1 MDAMLITKH
10 NCFCEILPLPEKI
23 TAREGA
29 FELNCAVAV
38 DAPGRFAFQAERLK
52 KAMAHFDMTYGAAS
66 QVIRLTEDTALPA
79 EGWKITV
86 AEHLVAVEA
95 SGDSGMTYGVSA
107 LIQML
112 AVATTAGKGR
122 FLAMTCGTAEAVP
135 RFAWRG
141 FMLDSARHFRSRE
154 TVLKLLRVMAHFRYN
169 VFHWHLTDNEGW
181 RLPSRIAPELS
192 AHGELQDGAYSY
204 EDLAAIREEA
214 KLLGIRIVP
223 EFDLPGHSRRLV
235 RVLPEMGCISGAG
248 DEVCLGKQCV
258 RDKVGE
264 LLDEFMRLFPDSPA
278 IHLGGDE
285 ADPKHWEACP
295 DCRKTVT
302 ERGLNSVRE
311 LEHEFVLSLIRQVQ
325 SSGRETVVWNDAG
338 IYPEDVIVQ
347 IWVEKNRLETL
358 KNGNRVI
365 MSPCSRCYVDRLYDW
380 ELQFAEFQ
388 NYLDVQ
394 DNYLYDPYTGH
405 EDFRDRVV
413 GVECCAWGDYL
424 AERLIFNKVLPR
436 LAALSEVCCGD
447 QRQKVWTSFVQRAAR
462 QRDAGCESIW

>member
-1 MDAMLITKH
+1 MDTMLITKH

-23 TAREGA
+23 TVVDGV

-38 DAPGRFAFQAERLK
+38 TATGQYAFQAERLK
-52 KAMAHFDMTYGAAS
+52 KAMVHFDMTCGTVS
-66 QVIRLTEDTALPA
+66 QVIRLIEDASLPA
-79 EGWKITV
+79 DGWKIIV
-86 AEHLVAVEA
+86 EEHLVTVAA
-95 SGDSGMTYGVSA
+95 SSDAGMTYGVSA
-107 LIQML
+107 VIQML

-122 FLAMTCGTAEAVP
+122 FLAMTCGAAEAVP

-154 TVLKLLRVMAHFRYN
+154 TVIKLLRAMAHFRYN

-181 RLPSRIAPELS
+181 RLPSRVAPELS

-204 EDLAAIREEA
+204 EDIAAIREEA
-214 KLLGIRIVP
+214 KALSIRIVP
-223 EFDLPGHSRRLV
+223 EFDLPGHSRRLI

-248 DEVCLGKQCV
+248 DEVCIGKKCV
-258 RDKVGE
+258 RDKVGV
-264 LLDEFMRLFPDSPA
+264 LLDEFMQFFPDSPA
-278 IHLGGDE
+278 IHIGGDE
-285 ADPKHWEACP
+285 ADSRHWEKCP
-295 DCRKTVT
+295 DCRKAVR

-325 SSGRETVVWNDAG
+325 SAGREAIVWSDAG

-365 MSPCSRCYVDRLYDW
+365 MSPCGRCYTDRLYDW
-380 ELQFAEFQ
+380 ELQFADFQ

-405 EDFRDRVV
+405 EDFRDQIM
-413 GVECCAWGDYL
+413 GVECCSWGGYL
-424 AERLIFNKVLPR
+424 AERRIFNKVLPR

-447 QRQKVWTSFVQRAAR
+447 QRQKVWTSFVRRAAR
-462 QRDAGCESIW
+462 QRDAGCEFIW